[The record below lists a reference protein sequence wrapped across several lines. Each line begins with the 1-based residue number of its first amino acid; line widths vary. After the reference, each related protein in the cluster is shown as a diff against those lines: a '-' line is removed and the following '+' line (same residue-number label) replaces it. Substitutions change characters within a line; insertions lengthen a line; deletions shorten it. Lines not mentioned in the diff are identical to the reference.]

1 VTLPPGF
8 RLRPA
13 RDEDAAAAAALSREE
28 SLALVGFPS
37 FSEERLLRFWTA
49 PSVDREHDVAVVEAP
64 DGRLAACRFVTAEPP
79 FVSVFA
85 IGFVGL
91 PFHGQGIGATLV
103 AENERRALRFVELA
117 PSGRRVVIHAGA
129 FAGEPRSRE
138 LFGACGYREVRQ
150 FQLMRIEFE
159 GPPPVAEHL
168 PGIALRRF
176 DTGDERPVHETHLA
190 AFADHWGEETPTYED
205 FNHHLF
211 AAPDFDPGLWVL
223 AWEGPSLAGYVGAVP
238 ESDERSSFG
247 HVTLLGVRP
256 EYRRRGIGEALLR
269 SAFCALYERGKAGC
283 DLHVDADSLTGAT
296 RLYERVGM
304 TAYPRFTTW
313 EKELR
318 PGSQR

>member
-1 VTLPPGF
+1 MTLPPGF

-13 RDEDAAAAAALSREE
+13 RDEDAAGAAALSREE

-49 PSVDREHDVAVVEAP
+49 PSVDREHDVAVVETP

-91 PFHGQGIGATLV
+91 PFHGQGIGAAIA
-103 AENERRALRFVELA
+103 AENERRARRFVGLA
-117 PSGRRVVIHAGA
+117 PPGRRVVIHAGA
-129 FAGEPRSRE
+129 FAGEPRSRA
-138 LFGACGYREVRQ
+138 LFTSSGYREVRQ
-150 FQLMRIEFE
+150 FQLMRIEFDE
-159 GPPPVAEHL
+159 APGLPARL
-168 PGIALRRF
+168 PGIDVRRF
-176 DTGDERPVHETHLA
+176 GAADERPVHETHLA

-205 FNHHLF
+205 FHHHVF
-211 AAPDFDPGLWVL
+211 AAPEFDPDLWAL
-223 AWEGPSLAGYVGAVP
+223 AWDGPTLAGYVGAVP
-238 ESDERSSFG
+238 ESDEKSSLG
-247 HVTLLGVRP
+247 HIMLLGVRP

-269 SAFCALYERGKAGC
+269 SAFCRLHERGKRGC

-318 PGSQR
+318 PAAHR